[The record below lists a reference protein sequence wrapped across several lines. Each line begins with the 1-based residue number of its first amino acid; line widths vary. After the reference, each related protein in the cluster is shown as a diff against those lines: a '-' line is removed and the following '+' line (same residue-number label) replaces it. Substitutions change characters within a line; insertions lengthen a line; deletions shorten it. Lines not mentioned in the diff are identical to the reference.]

1 MGEKKTHTPI
11 NGVVEPDFLEY
22 LNKKFQQWN
31 DFYEQGISL
40 GSREIAN
47 FATTVQGARLNAHFG
62 FEPVSYRGLDA
73 EGQECFTLSIYY
85 NREAVKT
92 GKPVYHFSTKIYSGS
107 EED

>member
-47 FATTVQGARLNAHFG
+47 FATTVQGQG
-62 FEPVSYRGLDA
+62 
-73 EGQECFTLSIYY
+73 
-85 NREAVKT
+85 
-92 GKPVYHFSTKIYSGS
+92 
-107 EED
+107 